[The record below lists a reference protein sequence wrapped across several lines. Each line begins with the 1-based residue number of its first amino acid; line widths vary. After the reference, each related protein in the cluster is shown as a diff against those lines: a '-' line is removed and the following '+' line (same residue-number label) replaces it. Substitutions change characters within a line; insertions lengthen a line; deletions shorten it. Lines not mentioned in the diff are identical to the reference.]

1 MLIKFLIIII
11 SLIFIIWTMLRI
23 VSISENRHYKA

>member
-1 MLIKFLIIII
+1 MYIILVIII
-11 SLIFIIWTMLRI
+11 SLIFVIWTMLRI